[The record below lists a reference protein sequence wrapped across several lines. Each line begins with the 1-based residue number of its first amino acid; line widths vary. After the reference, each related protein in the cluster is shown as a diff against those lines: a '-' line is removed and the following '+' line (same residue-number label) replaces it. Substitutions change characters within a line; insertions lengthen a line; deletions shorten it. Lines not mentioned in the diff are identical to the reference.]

1 MPTIKIIDKKP
12 VKRLKVA
19 AYCRVSTSDA
29 DQLASLDNQKKHY
42 EEYIKS
48 NPEWEFV
55 GVYSD
60 AGISGRSAE
69 KRKAF
74 KQLVSDALDGRID
87 YILTKSISRFARNAI
102 DCLDTARKLAAKGIY
117 ITFEQENICTRN
129 MNTELYMSI
138 VSALAENESRSLSE
152 NVRWGIQK
160 RFQDGTYKI
169 VSTAYAYYYQD
180 GNIKVDR
187 DKAETVRQIFS
198 WALEGLGDIL

>member
-87 YILTKSISRFARNAI
+87 YILNTPDERRKRYELDNRN
-102 DCLDTARKLAAKGIY
+102 TARP
-117 ITFEQENICTRN
+117 R
-129 MNTELYMSI
+129 LY
-138 VSALAENESRSLSE
+138 
-152 NVRWGIQK
+152 
-160 RFQDGTYKI
+160 
-169 VSTAYAYYYQD
+169 
-180 GNIKVDR
+180 
-187 DKAETVRQIFS
+187 
-198 WALEGLGDIL
+198 

>member
-117 ITFEQENICTRN
+117 ITFEIGRASCRER
-129 MNTELYMSI
+129 
-138 VSALAENESRSLSE
+138 V
-152 NVRWGIQK
+152 
-160 RFQDGTYKI
+160 
-169 VSTAYAYYYQD
+169 
-180 GNIKVDR
+180 
-187 DKAETVRQIFS
+187 
-198 WALEGLGDIL
+198 

>member
-1 MPTIKIIDKKP
+1 MLTKGGGGMPTIKIIDKKP

-69 KRKAF
+69 KK
-74 KQLVSDALDGRID
+74 
-87 YILTKSISRFARNAI
+87 
-102 DCLDTARKLAAKGIY
+102 KGI
-117 ITFEQENICTRN
+117 
-129 MNTELYMSI
+129 
-138 VSALAENESRSLSE
+138 SAACQRCS
-152 NVRWGIQK
+152 
-160 RFQDGTYKI
+160 
-169 VSTAYAYYYQD
+169 
-180 GNIKVDR
+180 
-187 DKAETVRQIFS
+187 
-198 WALEGLGDIL
+198 